1 MVKFKAV
8 RKGKRMYTHIVF
20 FKLNEV
26 NNENIEFVKSTLL
39 SMEGKI
45 SELRY
50 LEVGIDD
57 IRNERSY
64 DIALITKFNN
74 KEDYL
79 SYDINEYHVE
89 KVKKVI
95 KSYIESSK
103 TVDYSN

>member
-1 MVKFKAV
+1 
-8 RKGKRMYTHIVF
+8 MYTHIVF

-57 IRNERSY
+57 IRSERSY

-103 TVDYSN
+103 TVDYNN

>member
-1 MVKFKAV
+1 
-8 RKGKRMYTHIVF
+8 MYTHIVF

-57 IRNERSY
+57 IRSERSY

-89 KVKKVI
+89 KVKKII
-95 KSYIESSK
+95 KGYIESSK

>member
-1 MVKFKAV
+1 
-8 RKGKRMYTHIVF
+8 MYTHIVF

-57 IRNERSY
+57 IRSERSY
-64 DIALITKFNN
+64 DIALITKFDN

-103 TVDYSN
+103 TVDYNN

>member
-1 MVKFKAV
+1 
-8 RKGKRMYTHIVF
+8 MYTHIVF

-57 IRNERSY
+57 IRSERSY

>member
-1 MVKFKAV
+1 
-8 RKGKRMYTHIVF
+8 MYTHIVF

-57 IRNERSY
+57 IRSERSY

-95 KSYIESSK
+95 KGYIESSK

>member
-1 MVKFKAV
+1 
-8 RKGKRMYTHIVF
+8 MYTHIVF

-57 IRNERSY
+57 IRSERSY
-64 DIALITKFNN
+64 DIALITKFDN

-79 SYDINEYHVE
+79 SYDVNEYHVE

-95 KSYIESSK
+95 KSYIETSK
-103 TVDYSN
+103 TIDYSN

>member
-1 MVKFKAV
+1 MVKFKVV
-8 RKGKRMYTHIVF
+8 RKCKRMYTHIVF

-57 IRNERSY
+57 IRSERSY
-64 DIALITKFNN
+64 DIALITKFDN

>member
-1 MVKFKAV
+1 
-8 RKGKRMYTHIVF
+8 MYTHIVF

-57 IRNERSY
+57 IRSERSY
-64 DIALITKFNN
+64 DIALITKFDN

-79 SYDINEYHVE
+79 SYDVNEYHVE

>member
-1 MVKFKAV
+1 
-8 RKGKRMYTHIVF
+8 MYTHIVF